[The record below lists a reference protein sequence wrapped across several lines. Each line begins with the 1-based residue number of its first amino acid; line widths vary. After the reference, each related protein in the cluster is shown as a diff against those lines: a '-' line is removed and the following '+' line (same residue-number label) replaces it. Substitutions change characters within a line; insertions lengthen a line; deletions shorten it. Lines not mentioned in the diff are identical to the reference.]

1 MDNHLIWNERSAD
14 EYDRLFEYLLDEW
27 GDNIA
32 LKIIYEIDQKINS
45 IRELPEIFP
54 VFVKR
59 KKIRRCVA
67 SAQTSIYFKVVHH
80 NIEIIAIIDNRRNPK
95 KRKL

>member
-1 MDNHLIWNERSAD
+1 MANHLIWNERSAD
-14 EYDRLFEYLLDEW
+14 EYDKLFEYLLDEW

-80 NIEIIAIIDNRRNPK
+80 NIEIVGYN
-95 KRKL
+95 